1 MFMCRWPNGD
11 VSFVS
16 ARNKEDAIVM
26 LDEFGDAEEAELR
39 RIQNFMVDFEMND
52 DGEFNLHA
60 FGGDLLY
67 DIWEKAYP
75 ILSETRL
82 HAPVDSEGDLTPS
95 GKKIVRKAVQTEKQ
109 RLMGKKKRRVA
120 DTELGRTVQDQMGAP
135 AALINRFVKQAA
147 TKALKK
153 YPASGPKQ

>member
-1 MFMCRWPNGD
+1 
-11 VSFVS
+11 
-16 ARNKEDAIVM
+16 
-26 LDEFGDAEEAELR
+26 
-39 RIQNFMVDFEMND
+39 
-52 DGEFNLHA
+52 
-60 FGGDLLY
+60 LLC

-82 HAPVDSEGDLTPS
+82 HAPTDREGDLTAS
-95 GKKIVRKAVQTEKQ
+95 GKKMVRKAVQTEKQ